1 MIQHYIWRWNTCIEQ
16 FNKWMEMEMSPTAE
30 HTRPLVLGRK
40 QTEHIVNIQG
50 GKPAQYP
57 GNGSTITDHQR
68 PPLQPNTAVHSS
80 QTQPCCVHLFF
91 SCLSCSAV
99 ESDLLCRG
107 EKSGCKH
114 SLLQICCVWLRPV
127 FNLHGFEAGWGFLTL
142 WDRNKKKK
150 NCQRGQRDLSVW
162 KRAWRSRLAPSICC
176 SERI

>member
-1 MIQHYIWRWNTCIEQ
+1 MNGDGDESNCWTHTPSSTWQETNRAHRQHTRRKTCTVSW
-16 FNKWMEMEMSPTAE
+16 KWFHNHRSPTAASAA
-30 HTRPLVLGRK
+30 K
-40 QTEHIVNIQG
+40 
-50 GKPAQYP
+50 
-57 GNGSTITDHQR
+57 
-68 PPLQPNTAVHSS
+68 HSS
-80 QTQPCCVHLFF
+80 RTQPCCVHLFF